1 MSKTMN
7 PAPLVVRDFLLLIE
21 RGDPG
26 TVDQTVPGLCEKR
39 DKKMKRRD

>member
-1 MSKTMN
+1 MKQKD
-7 PAPLVVRDFLLLIE
+7 VLLSNTSFFYAVG
-21 RGDPG
+21 RGYPG